1 MTWYEIDPSGV
12 GGFCLVLTSEIE
24 IELHKQNQLRLCE
37 CDSPRERLRQRV
49 WCAIDR
55 GNLALDRPLA

>member
-1 MTWYEIDPSGV
+1 MTWYEIDPSEA
-12 GGFCLVLTSEIE
+12 GGFCLVLTCEIE

-37 CDSPRERLRQRV
+37 CDRG

-55 GNLALDRPLA
+55 GNLDLDYPLV